1 MTFFIRQLFCLVA
14 VAIRPPFASPLD
26 WIKMLSSRCNIMEI
40 ALPHMKG
47 GGVEDNRE
55 ERVLESNHL
64 AQDNYLK

>member
-1 MTFFIRQLFCLVA
+1 
-14 VAIRPPFASPLD
+14 
-26 WIKMLSSRCNIMEI
+26 MEI